1 VTAFSDAAPTAF
13 REIRVA
19 GSIVVYGGLP
29 GVENIT
35 AMKWTISCHLE
46 LEKGR
51 RFRMPN
57 SVGYSFKDKSAGH
70 SDNVQ
75 LK

>member
-1 VTAFSDAAPTAF
+1 M
-13 REIRVA
+13 
-19 GSIVVYGGLP
+19 YGGLP
-29 GVENIT
+29 GVENII

-57 SVGYSFKDKSAGH
+57 SVGCSFKDKSAGH
-70 SDNVQ
+70 SDIVQ